1 MRTLCP
7 DIVWFRGGSRT
18 CSKFQIRGG
27 EFCKAT
33 TQDSGGKLDRVDLD
47 NISTLCY
54 SKASSWCRSRNS
66 NPVFLTNNTETSL
79 TCRTLFEEQKKD
91 KLIVEIHNQLLYH
104 ITWRNC
110 WFINQ
115 WCGSSKKIQNIIL
128 FGSLSNFRRLGGQ
141 YIKFDSF
148 CLYWSCCPSTGHV
161 AWPVKGETVAL
172 TIWIE

>member
-1 MRTLCP
+1 MENFARLLP
-7 DIVWFRGGSRT
+7 KIAEANSIVWTWIIFQLCVIQKLRHDAGQETLTLSFSQIILKQASPVAHYLR
-18 CSKFQIRGG
+18 SK
-27 EFCKAT
+27 
-33 TQDSGGKLDRVDLD
+33 
-47 NISTLCY
+47 
-54 SKASSWCRSRNS
+54 
-66 NPVFLTNNTETSL
+66 
-79 TCRTLFEEQKKD
+79 KKD